1 MYIPIPE
8 GVQLPPNANI
18 KPFKLDGIF
27 IAIGNSLMPLQLG
40 GKPVM
45 LEKDAGEDP
54 EHEAQE
60 GPAYEASESEGHEGG
75 EGECCSTCGG
85 SGKMDGMEGMED
97 MGDMGDMGDSKHKGN
112 SFVIAIERSMK
123 RK

>member
-8 GVQLPPNANI
+8 GIQLPSDANV
-18 KPFKLDGIF
+18 KPFKLEGTF
-27 IAIGNSLMPLQLG
+27 ISIGNSLLPLQLG

-60 GPAYEASESEGHEGG
+60 GPAYEASESEGHEG
-75 EGECCSTCGG
+75 EGECCSACGG
-85 SGKMDGMEGMED
+85 SGKMGGMED
-97 MGDMGDMGDSKHKGN
+97 MEDMGDMGDSKHKGN